1 MRTVVRQH
9 SMMKSNLYAL
19 IFALPASCLVWL
31 VMVFGP
37 AWTEPY
43 QVANIGLVDYF
54 FMTPGERVGVVNA
67 SNLADQT
74 LTGFAKLGYL
84 VAANPLPYCVYW
96 LFAFLA
102 LWLAFQLGAW
112 RAHRASGLVVD

>member
-1 MRTVVRQH
+1 MN
-9 SMMKSNLYAL
+9 KPNFFAL
-19 IFALPASCLVWL
+19 ICALALSCLVWL

-43 QVANIGLVDYF
+43 QVANIGLWEYWQ
-54 FMTPGERVGVVNA
+54 MTTHERVAFVHT

-74 LTGFAKLGYL
+74 VTGFAKLGYL
-84 VAANPLPYCVYW
+84 VATNPLPYFLYW
-96 LFAFLA
+96 VFAFLA
-102 LWLAFQLGAW
+102 LWLAFGLGGW

>member
-1 MRTVVRQH
+1 MRTAACQLN
-9 SMMKSNLYAL
+9 MTKPNLSAL

-43 QVANIGLVDYF
+43 QVANIGLWDYF
-54 FMTPGERVGVVNA
+54 WMTTAERVGFVNA

-74 LTGFAKLGYL
+74 VTGFAKLGYL

-102 LWLAFQLGAW
+102 VWLAFLMGAW